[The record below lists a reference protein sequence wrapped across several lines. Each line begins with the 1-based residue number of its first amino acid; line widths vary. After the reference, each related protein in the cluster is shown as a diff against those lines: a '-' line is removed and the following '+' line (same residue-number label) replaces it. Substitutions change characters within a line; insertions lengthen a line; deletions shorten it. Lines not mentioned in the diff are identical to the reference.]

1 MADYDVIVIGAG
13 HNGLAAAT
21 ILVREGLKVLSL
33 EKNKYVGG
41 MASTV
46 EYFEGFKFDV
56 AASILFPLGDKVVE
70 AL

>member
-1 MADYDVIVIGAG
+1 MANYDVIVIGAD
-13 HNGLAAAT
+13 HNGLAAST

-46 EYFEGFKFDV
+46 KYFKGFKFDV
-56 AASILFPLGDKVVE
+56 AVSILFPFSDKVVG